1 MRHPIRAKAPSPFVA
16 PLWPGLLSTRQDGQN
31 VPGAPLRVP
40 IPRQIPK
47 QGGARDSWGRVNALP
62 SPMPGQ
68 SIPGPMPLGT
78 QGPSPEAE
86 ATSRLTS
93 FAKGLGALG
102 PHLIAAGAPTT
113 DPSARGKY
121 ISQGALAFQKAVE
134 KERQQRLVNLKY
146 GREQEQLNRTQQAA
160 EKAAKQMDATGRGDY
175 ANLIRANPAEWLKG
189 TWKIKSTLAGRKD
202 RDDWIAIPNVGAM
215 HIPTREIISQFTEP
229 VPTAPPATAPEAMP
243 PATES
248 PAADVSPYAPKPT
261 TPSSLKARADLEKGI
276 AQTAY
281 NNALAVVE
289 ADEKRVVAGRS
300 IENALTRFGNLLTKQ
315 EKQGGGTGGILRQVP
330 GVIGAEA
337 QIDPEIANM
346 QAIADE
352 ITPHMR
358 QGMPGAAS
366 DRDVAM
372 FQGATVSPKKML
384 EVNRNVIR
392 AKLAQL
398 ERDGEYT
405 RTKRA
410 WIDKYRTMEGF
421 EAEWNDFT
429 NANPIF
435 ADPGLA
441 ADYAL
446 NPNRIEY
453 SAGWRRKMKDVKPF
467 VPGKITI
474 KRIDPKGGI

>member
-1 MRHPIRAKAPSPFVA
+1 MP
-16 PLWPGLLSTRQDGQN
+16 LSTPDTTTA
-31 VPGAPLRVP
+31 VPST
-40 IPRQIPK
+40 
-47 QGGARDSWGRVNALP
+47 D
-62 SPMPGQ
+62 
-68 SIPGPMPLGT
+68 
-78 QGPSPEAE
+78 AE
-86 ATSRLTS
+86 VATSRLTS

-113 DPSARGKY
+113 DPGRAQRETAKGF
-121 ISQGALAFQKAVE
+121 QAFQKATD
-134 KERQQRLVNLKY
+134 KARQQRLVDLKY
-146 GREQEQLNRTQQAA
+146 GQEQERLNRTQQAA
-160 EKAAKQMDATGRGDY
+160 EIAAKQMDNLGREDY
-175 ANLIRANPAEWLKG
+175 ANLIRANPTEWLKG
-189 TWKIKSTLAGRKD
+189 TWQIKATMAGRKD

-215 HIPTREIISQFTEP
+215 HIPSREIISQFTDP
-229 VPTAPPATAPEAMP
+229 VPTAMAPGAVPPAPGAPE
-243 PATES
+243 T
-248 PAADVSPYAPKPT
+248 DVSPYAPKPT
-261 TPSSLKARADLEKGI
+261 TPSSLKARADLERGM

-372 FQGATVSPKKML
+372 FQSATVSPKKML

-410 WIDKYRTMEGF
+410 WIDKYRTLEGF

-474 KRIDPKGGI
+474 KRIDPKGGG